1 MHGSSLNDVG
11 VNQDLMQSLTF
22 FNPSV
27 NQQIF
32 TESLV
37 FAIYCARHY
46 GGCTI
51 QEEWK
56 CYSLP
61 FGSLQRGR

>member
-1 MHGSSLNDVG
+1 MHSSSLNDVG

-32 TESLV
+32 TECLV
-37 FAIYCARHY
+37 FAIHCARHY
-46 GGCTI
+46 GRGDM
-51 QEEWK
+51 QEE
-56 CYSLP
+56 
-61 FGSLQRGR
+61 